1 MSNEAMLEA
10 RAKKA
15 AKLAG
20 FLFGYRADGLPVT
33 GEWVRLLPAESRRSA
48 EYLVG
53 VRRSSD
59 DTWELVA
66 QIVDA
71 LVAGVPR
78 RVFDIVPGEGPIP
91 QDR

>member
-1 MSNEAMLEA
+1 MSNDAKAEA
-10 RAKKA
+10 RARKA

-20 FLFGYRADGLPVT
+20 FIFAYRADGLPIT
-33 GEWVRLLPAESRRSA
+33 GEWVRLLPQASRRTT

-59 DTWELVA
+59 DTWELAA

-71 LVAGVPR
+71 LVAGVPAR
-78 RVFDIVPGEGPIP
+78 TFE
-91 QDR
+91 